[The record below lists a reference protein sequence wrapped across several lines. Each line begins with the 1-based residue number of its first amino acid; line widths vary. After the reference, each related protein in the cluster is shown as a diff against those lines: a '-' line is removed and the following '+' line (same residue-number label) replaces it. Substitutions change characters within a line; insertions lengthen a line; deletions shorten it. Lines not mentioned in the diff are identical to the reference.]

1 MKVQNSFCESVRV
14 IILNYNTARYTIDL
28 VSKIKNQIY
37 TNFEIVVVDN
47 NSKVSDYLYLVNHLD
62 KDICLIKSV
71 SNLGYS
77 AGNNLGFKFDSINPI
92 DYFLI
97 LNSDLIVDD
106 IHLVEKLVVGF
117 KLNSDKPIY
126 ASSPLVKSSHNNQPS
141 HSQIQ
146 VRKLLSTGQLF
157 FLSFSI
163 FKKLF
168 PSIFKKYIY
177 FDAMPFNNKYLIADT
192 INGAA
197 FMISRKFL
205 ESINYLDENV
215 FLYHEELILG
225 KQIQNAG
232 GVCVLNGYTEV
243 THLQGISTKSTPKS
257 LILEMER
264 HKYFSEAYF
273 FEEYLHINKFFVK
286 VFCFLKELELL
297 FKKWILFR

>member
-1 MKVQNSFCESVRV
+1 MRNSFCESVRV
-14 IILNYNTARYTIDL
+14 IILNYNTAEYTINL
-28 VSKIKNQIY
+28 VSKIKNQTY
-37 TNFEIVVVDN
+37 TILEIVVVDN
-47 NSKVSDYLYLVNHLD
+47 NSEVSDYLYLLNHLP

-77 AGNNLGFKFDSINPI
+77 AGNNLGFKFDSSNPV
-92 DYFLI
+92 DYFLV

-106 IHLVEKLVVGF
+106 CDLINKLVQGF
-117 KLNSDKPIY
+117 KINSSSPIF
-126 ASSPLVKSSHNNQPS
+126 ATSPLVKTTHFHAPAYW
-141 HSQIQ
+141 QIQ

-157 FLSFSI
+157 LLSFSI

-177 FDAMPFNNKYLIADT
+177 FEEMPFNNKYLIADT

-197 FMISRKFL
+197 FMISRNFL

-243 THLQGISTKSTPKS
+243 AHLQGVSTKSTPKS
-257 LILEMER
+257 LNLEMER
-264 HKYFSEAYF
+264 HKYLSEAYF
-273 FEEYLHINKFFVK
+273 FEEYLHINNLLVK
-286 VFCFLKELELL
+286 VFCLLKEVELF
-297 FKKWILFR
+297 FKKWILFRR

>member
-1 MKVQNSFCESVRV
+1 MHCKCVRIV
-14 IILNYNTARYTIDL
+14 ILNFNTALYTIDL
-28 VSKIKNQIY
+28 VTKIKCQTY
-37 TNFEIVVVDN
+37 PNFHIVVVDN
-47 NSKVSDYLYLVNHLD
+47 NSDLEDYHFLLNNLPDSVHLIQSP
-62 KDICLIKSV
+62 K
-71 SNLGYS
+71 NGGYS
-77 AGNNLGFKFDSINPI
+77 AGNNLGFKYNSGKLVDF
-92 DYFLI
+92 FLV

-106 IHLVEKLVVGF
+106 IHLLEKLVTGF
-117 KLNSDKPIY
+117 KLNSNKPIY
-126 ASSPLVKSSHNNQPS
+126 ASSPLVNTSHTNQPS

-146 VRKLLSTGQLF
+146 VRKLLNRFQLL

-168 PSIFKKYIY
+168 PTLFKKFIY
-177 FDAMPFNNKYLIADT
+177 YSEIPFSNKYFFCDT

-197 FMISRKFL
+197 FMISRIFL

-243 THLQGISTKSTPKS
+243 THLQGVSTKSTPKS
-257 LILEMER
+257 LNLDMER
-264 HKYFSEAYF
+264 HKYLSEAYF
-273 FEEYLHINKFFVK
+273 FEEYLHISKFFVK

-297 FKKWILFR
+297 FKKWILFRR